1 MFAIY
6 DKKTNKIMSK
16 FSGEEKNIE
25 NVYNLEKFGYV
36 STVGIELDGNPNEYR
51 IINGNIKRRDV
62 NEIIAEIEDR
72 NPLLKQ
78 IKLLQQENAL
88 LYSAIAELSIL
99 IGGKS

>member
-1 MFAIY
+1 MFVIY
-6 DKKTNKIMSK
+6 DKKTNKIISK
-16 FSGEEKNIE
+16 FSGEEKKID
-25 NVYNLEKFGYV
+25 NVYNLEKFGYI
-36 STVGIELDGNPNEYR
+36 STSGIEFDGNLNEYI
-51 IINGNIKRRDV
+51 IINGNIKRRDI
-62 NEIIAEIEDR
+62 NEIISEIEDR